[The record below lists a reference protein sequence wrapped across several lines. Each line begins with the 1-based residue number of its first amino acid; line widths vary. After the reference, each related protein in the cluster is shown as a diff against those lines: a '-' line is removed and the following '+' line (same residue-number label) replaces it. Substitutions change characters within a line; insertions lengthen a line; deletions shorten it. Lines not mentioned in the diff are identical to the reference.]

1 MIVEDVPPQDERLA
15 GVFEVMRELRTHLSL
30 EEFREIYER
39 ALPEGY
45 RVAAVFDGDE
55 CRAAAG
61 YRIMN
66 NLVSG
71 RHLYVDDLVTADAWR
86 SHGYGRL
93 LNKYLVEKARN
104 EECGSIQ
111 LDSATHRGDAHRFYF
126 RERYRITSFHFGRYF
141 GDGARPTPE
150 PPKDPR

>member
-1 MIVEDVPPQDERLA
+1 MDIAEIAPDDPRLPRL
-15 GVFEVMRELRTHLSL
+15 FEVMKELRTHLSL
-30 EEFREIYER
+30 DRFRELYEQ
-39 ALPEGY
+39 AYPEGY
-45 RVAAVFDGDE
+45 RVAGVFDGDE

-61 YRIMN
+61 YRIAT

-71 RHLYVDDLVTADAWR
+71 KHLYVDDLVTADAWQ

-104 EECGSIQ
+104 EGCGSIQ
-111 LDSATHRGDAHRFYF
+111 LDSGVHRGDAHRFYF

-141 GDGARPTPE
+141 GAAAPPTPE
-150 PPKDPR
+150 PSKEPQ